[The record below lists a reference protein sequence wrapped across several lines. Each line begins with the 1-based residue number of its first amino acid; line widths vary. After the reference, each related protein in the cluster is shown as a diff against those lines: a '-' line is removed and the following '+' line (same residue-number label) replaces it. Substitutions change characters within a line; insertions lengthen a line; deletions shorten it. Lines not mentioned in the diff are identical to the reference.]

1 MSRLRMGV
9 CSLMTEENH
18 QPSGA
23 ATSRRAF
30 LGRTLAAGAA
40 WGFPSIGVAG
50 THDEIRIAVVGLNSK
65 GRQHIDLFGR
75 VPGVRIVALCDVDRN
90 VLARTAGKSFGGKV
104 GQHVDYREVLDRK
117 DVDAVCLATPN
128 HWHALGAVWACD
140 AGKDVYVEKPVSHN
154 IWEGRQIVAAAARSG
169 RIVASGTQ
177 SRSAPGN
184 HEFLADVRAGVYGP
198 IKVAR
203 GLCYK
208 PRNSIGKVSGPKSP
222 PSEVDYNLWSGP
234 REMLPIVREKFHYD
248 WHWQW
253 AYGNGDLGNQGIHQ
267 MDLCRWYLGAETLAP
282 RVVSLGGRFGYDDD
296 GVTPNTQ
303 TILFDYPQAPLVFEV
318 RGLPDAADSSRM
330 SHYRGGRVSAV
341 IEFEGGYFV
350 GTDGGVFF
358 DNDGKRVKAYRGGL
372 TTEHHANFINAV
384 RSRRAADLHANA
396 LEGHLSS
403 ALCHMGNIS
412 HRLGSGISK
421 EQLKE
426 QCNAEGLRSEVF
438 GRLLEHALV
447 HERDFAER
455 KMILGPSLEFDPASE
470 RFKGP
475 LADRANA
482 MLKDDYRAPF
492 TFPELAAAT
501 K

>member
-1 MSRLRMGV
+1 M
-9 CSLMTEENH
+9 
-18 QPSGA
+18 
-23 ATSRRAF
+23 
-30 LGRTLAAGAA
+30 LAAGAA

-50 THDEIRIAVVGLNSK
+50 TNDEIRIAIVGLNSK
-65 GRQHIDLFGR
+65 GRHHIELFGR
-75 VPGVRIVALCDVDRN
+75 VPGVRVVALCDVDKK
-90 VLARTAGKSFGGKV
+90 VLGRTAKEFFGGKV
-104 GQHVDYREVLDRK
+104 GQHIDYREVLDRK

-128 HWHALGAVWACD
+128 HWHALGAVWACE
-140 AGKDVYVEKPVSHN
+140 AGKDVYLEKPVSHN
-154 IWEGRQIVAAAARSG
+154 LWEGRQIIAAATRSG

-184 HEFLADVRAGVYGP
+184 REFVADVRAGIYGP
-198 IKVAR
+198 VKVAR

-208 PRNSIGKVSGPKSP
+208 ERKSIGKVGGPQTP
-222 PSEVDYNLWSGP
+222 PPEVDYNLWSGP
-234 REMLPIVREKFHYD
+234 REMLPIRRGRFHYD

-267 MDLCRWYLGAETLAP
+267 MDLCRWILGEDALAP

-318 RGLPDAADSSRM
+318 RGLPDAADSPRM
-330 SHYRGGRVSAV
+330 SHYRGGRVAAV

-358 DNDGKRVKAYRGGL
+358 DQQGKRVKAYRGGL
-372 TTEHHANFINAV
+372 TTEHHVNFINAV
-384 RSRRAADLHANA
+384 RNRRSEDLHASA

-412 HRLGSGISK
+412 HRLGTAVSK
-421 EQLKE
+421 EQLE
-426 QCNAEGLRSEVF
+426 DQCNAEGLRSEVF

-447 HERDFAER
+447 HERDFTER
-455 KMILGPSLEFDPASE
+455 KMMLGPSLAMDPESE
-470 RFKGP
+470 RFEGP

-482 MLKDDYRAPF
+482 LIKDDYRSGF
-492 TFPELAAAT
+492 EIHELASAT
-501 K
+501 E

>member
-1 MSRLRMGV
+1 MDTLHPSE
-9 CSLMTEENH
+9 SKNH
-18 QPSGA
+18 PAQHV
-23 ATSRRAF
+23 SRRSF

-40 WGFPSIGVAG
+40 LGFPSLGVAG
-50 THDEIRIAVVGLNSK
+50 ANDEIRIAIVGLNSK
-65 GRQHIDLFGR
+65 GRHHIDLFGR

-90 VLARTAGKSFGGKV
+90 VLAKTAGKSFGGKV

-154 IWEGRQIVAAAARSG
+154 VWEGRQIVAAAARSG

-184 HEFLADVRAGVYGP
+184 REFLADLRAGTYGP

-208 PRNSIGKVSGPKSP
+208 ERKSIGKVSGPKSP
-222 PSEVDYNLWSGP
+222 PADVDYNLWSGP
-234 REMLPIVREKFHYD
+234 REMLPIMRDKFHYD

-267 MDLCRWYLGAETLAP
+267 MDLCRWYLGAEALAP

-303 TILFDYPQAPLVFEV
+303 TILFDYTQAPLVFEV
-318 RGLPDAADSSRM
+318 RGLPDGSDSSRM

-372 TTEHHANFINAV
+372 TTEHHVNFINAV

-412 HRLGSGISK
+412 HRLGSGISR
-421 EQLKE
+421 EQLEE
-426 QCNAEGLRSEVF
+426 QCNAEGIRSEVF
-438 GRLLEHALV
+438 GRLLQHALV
-447 HERDFAER
+447 HERDFTER
-455 KMILGPSLEFDPASE
+455 KMILGPNLEFDPATE

-482 MLKDDYRAPF
+482 LLKDDYRAPF